1 MYFSAWKPGWDHS
14 LATIFIPAFCISFW
28 MIGQCPTVEVPED
41 IISTIANPAIWHNT
55 GDQSHVLIWNM
66 ETHVE
71 SPSAFTCLVAGC
83 SVAQSRNARDG
94 GLVGLSSLEVGSL

>member
-55 GDQSHVLIWNM
+55 GLQLRYVSCHLGHH
-66 ETHVE
+66 TA
-71 SPSAFTCLVAGC
+71 SPGPGSFHL
-83 SVAQSRNARDG
+83 SRPT
-94 GLVGLSSLEVGSL
+94 